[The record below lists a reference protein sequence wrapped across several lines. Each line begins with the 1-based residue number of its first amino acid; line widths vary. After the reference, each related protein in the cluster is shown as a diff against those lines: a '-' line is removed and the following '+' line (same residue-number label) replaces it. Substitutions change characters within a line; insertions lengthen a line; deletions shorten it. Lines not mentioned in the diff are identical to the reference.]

1 MLKRDITYE
10 DFNGEQATDT
20 FYFNLTKTEILDL
33 EVRHNGGL
41 EASITRMVKAQ
52 DVKAVIDEVKYIILM
67 AYGLREADGKRF
79 IKSDELREAFSQT
92 AAFDALFM
100 ELAVNDEAA
109 TKFIRGILPKDVVGE
124 MTAPLTSMPP
134 PPATTVPPDKLPPMR
149 DKE

>member
-52 DVKAVIDEVKYIILM
+52 DVKAVIEEVKYIILM

-100 ELAVNDEAA
+100 ELAINDEAA

-124 MTAPLTSMPP
+124 MTAPLTPMPP
-134 PPATTVPPDKLPPMR
+134 PPRTTVPPDKLPPMR

>member
-67 AYGLREADGKRF
+67 AYEKPMGNDLSRVMNYVKHSLKQLR
-79 IKSDELREAFSQT
+79 L
-92 AAFDALFM
+92 
-100 ELAVNDEAA
+100 
-109 TKFIRGILPKDVVGE
+109 
-124 MTAPLTSMPP
+124 MPYSWS
-134 PPATTVPPDKLPPMR
+134 LQ
-149 DKE
+149 